1 MDASTEHAQG
11 GPPDPAEGLDRPT
24 PPGGPQRV
32 DEPDTNEIPQPE
44 TQDVR
49 PSEHDGRDPAG
60 IDKSADTDPAPRDTV
75 EENAETSLDQ
85 PSDGSGG
92 E

>member
-1 MDASTEHAQG
+1 MDASTEHAKN
-11 GPPDPAEGLDRPT
+11 GPANPADGLDRPT

-32 DEPDTNEIPQPE
+32 DEPDTDEVPQPE
-44 TQDVR
+44 VQDVR
-49 PSEHDGRDPAG
+49 P
-60 IDKSADTDPAPRDTV
+60 TDPAPADAV

>member
-1 MDASTEHAQG
+1 MSEESSQSGPTGPAPKQG
-11 GPPDPAEGLDRPT
+11 PANPAAGDLDRPT
-24 PPGGPQRV
+24 PPGGPQRQDAADT
-32 DEPDTNEIPQPE
+32 DEVPQPVE
-44 TQDVR
+44 KDLDAVR
-49 PSEHDGRDPAG
+49 
-60 IDKSADTDPAPRDTV
+60 DTDPAPRDDV

>member
-1 MDASTEHAQG
+1 M
-11 GPPDPAEGLDRPT
+11 DRPT
-24 PPGGPQRV
+24 PPGGPQRA
-32 DEPDTNEIPQPE
+32 DEPDTTEVPQPE
-44 TQDVR
+44 TQDIR
-49 PSEHDGRDPAG
+49 PAEHDGRDGAG
-60 IDKSADTDPAPRDTV
+60 SDVAPTDPAPRDTA